1 MLPVSLY
8 CIRIESCAQCYRCLC
23 IVFVLSL
30 VPNVTS
36 VSVLYSYWVLC
47 PMLPV
52 SLYCICIESGAQCYR
67 CLCIVFVLSLVPN
80 FTSVSV
86 LYSYWV
92 LCPML
97 PVSLYCIC
105 IESGGQCYRCLCIV
119 FVLSLTN
126 GQYRNTGNVGHKT
139 QYEYNTETLVTLGT
153 RLNTN
158 TIQRHR

>member
-30 VPNVTS
+30 VPNVTG

-52 SLYCICIESGAQCYR
+52 SLYRI
-67 CLCIVFVLSLVPN
+67 
-80 FTSVSV
+80 
-86 LYSYWV
+86 
-92 LCPML
+92 
-97 PVSLYCIC
+97 
-105 IESGGQCYRCLCIV
+105 
-119 FVLSLTN
+119 
-126 GQYRNTGNVGHKT
+126 QYRNTGNVGHKT

-153 RLNTN
+153 RLNTIRIESCAQCYRCLCIVHSYWVLCPVLPVSLYCPFVLSFVPNVTKTQYEYNTETLVTLATRLNTN